1 MQANEAGAAPIQSG
15 ISDAV
20 EAVGTQAKLAAELG
34 VTQQAVSNWVTQG
47 WVPKDRAVE
56 IECLT
61 GVPRAR
67 LVDPK
72 ILDLVDPGTGL

>member
-1 MQANEAGAAPIQSG
+1 MEATETLAPVLSG
-15 ISDAV
+15 ISAAV
-20 EAVGTQAKLAAELG
+20 KAVGTQEQLAAQLG
-34 VTQQAVSNWVTQG
+34 VTQQAVSVWVTQG

-61 GVPRAR
+61 GVARAR

-72 ILDLVDPGTGL
+72 ILNLVDSGSGL